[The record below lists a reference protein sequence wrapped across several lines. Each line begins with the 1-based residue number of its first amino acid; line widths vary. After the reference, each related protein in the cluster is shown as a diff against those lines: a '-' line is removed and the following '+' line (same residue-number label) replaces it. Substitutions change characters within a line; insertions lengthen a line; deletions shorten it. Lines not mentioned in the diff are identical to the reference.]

1 MLGLRTQ
8 ENNEFIKFFEIVQ
21 NEAEKLNKVFFL
33 NFGQCDD
40 IPFKGMEVDS
50 LFGWLIPN
58 EDVEKFNVE
67 FIKETNL
74 SKWDEYST
82 WVIPN
87 IIGDKLDVVF
97 E

>member
-8 ENNEFIKFFEIVQ
+8 ESNEFIKFFKLVQ
-21 NEAEKLNKVFFL
+21 DEAKKLNKVFFL
-33 NFGQCDD
+33 DFGQCDD
-40 IPFKGMEVDS
+40 MPFNGMEVDS

-58 EDVEKFNVE
+58 EDVEKFNAE
-67 FIKETNL
+67 FIKEINL

-82 WVIPN
+82 WVTPN
-87 IIGDKLDVVF
+87 IIDDKLNIVF

>member
-8 ENNEFIKFFEIVQ
+8 ESNEFIKFFKLVQ
-21 NEAEKLNKVFFL
+21 EEAKKLNKVFFL
-33 NFGQCDD
+33 DFGQCDD

-50 LFGWLIPN
+50 LFGWLIPD
-58 EDVEKFNVE
+58 EDVEKFNEE
-67 FIKETNL
+67 FIKEINL

-87 IIGDKLDVVF
+87 IRGDKLDVVF